1 MKVMFTLLR
10 KEFRQIFRDPA
21 ILRIIFAVPIVQFI
35 ILPFAANYEFSNIKL
50 VLVDHDHSSFSQ
62 QLINKITGSNYF
74 LLVDNCSNYHE
85 AYHYIENDQADLI
98 LEIPS
103 GFERNLVRENQE
115 KVLIAVNAINGIKA
129 NLGGNY
135 LTQII
140 ADFNR
145 DISVQRTAPETSTA
159 GGIELTMTPWFNPL
173 ENYKIFIV
181 PGILGLLVTVISSL
195 LAIFIVKEKEIG
207 TIEQINVTPIK
218 KHQFVLGKLI
228 PFWIIGNIVFTIGL
242 TLGYFIYHITPVG
255 SLFVL
260 YVFLAAYL
268 LAMLGLSLFISTFCQ
283 TQQQAMFVGFFFL
296 IIFILLSGLFTPIES
311 MPVWAQWITKF
322 NPVGY
327 MIQVMRMVILKGSDL
342 KDILPQLSTVSLMA
356 AVLLSLSVWNYRKTS

>member
-1 MKVMFTLLR
+1 MRVMLTILR

-21 ILRIIFAVPIVQFI
+21 ILRIIFVVPIIQFI
-35 ILPFAANYEFSNIKL
+35 ILPFAANYEFRNINL
-50 VLVDHDHSSFSQ
+50 VLVDHDHSGYSQ

-74 LLVDNCSNYHE
+74 RLVDNSSNFTA
-85 AYHYIENDQADLI
+85 AYRYIEDDKADLI

-103 GFERNLVRENQE
+103 GFERNLVREHQE
-115 KVLIAVNAINGIKA
+115 EVFIAVNAINGIKA
-129 NLGGNY
+129 SLGGNY
-135 LTQII
+135 LTSII
-140 ADFNR
+140 ADYSR
-145 DISVQRTAPETSTA
+145 DITIQLTSPEGSEKA
-159 GGIELTMTPWFNPL
+159 GIEIAVMPWFNPQ

-181 PGILGLLVTVISSL
+181 PGILGLLVSVIGAL

-218 KHQFVLGKLI
+218 KYQFLMGKLI
-228 PFWIIGNIVFTIGL
+228 PFWIIGNFVFSIGL
-242 TLGYFIYHITPVG
+242 TLGYFIYHIAPAG

-260 YVFLAAYL
+260 YIFLAVYL
-268 LAMLGLSLFISTFCQ
+268 LTVLGLSLFISTFCQ

-311 MPVWAQWITKF
+311 MPVWAQWVTKF
-322 NPVGY
+322 NPISY

-342 KDILPQLSTVSLMA
+342 RDILPQLATVSLMA
-356 AVLLSLSVWNYRKTS
+356 VTLLTLSVLNYRKMS